1 MPFQKYFR
9 SAHQFLSQVR
19 SLWLVLSSL
28 IFLTLLTY
36 LDYITGTEYGFTL
49 FYLFSVLLLTW
60 FINLGAGV
68 IVSFLSILSWFGIRV
83 LLLSGKS
90 MGDVNFLILSGEAA
104 FRLVFLLV
112 CCYVLSLL
120 QKDMAI
126 RDEQTKELIEL
137 NKMKN
142 FFIGMVAHDLRN
154 PLSVIEMSAF
164 TLRDDENRKNLSQDQ
179 LMLLESIYR
188 KSVYMLK
195 LIEEYLDVMK
205 IEAGRLE
212 LNKSTYDYVK
222 FIADI
227 VALNTII
234 AHQKNISIAIH
245 RETDIPMFSFDRNK
259 ISQVLSNLLINA
271 INYSQPHS
279 TVKITLKVD
288 KEYIV
293 TEIVDNGPG
302 IQAQDMNRLFEAFY
316 RSKGTT
322 EKGTGLGLTIS
333 KKIIEAHG
341 GTIGFRNNSDAGST
355 FWFTLPETVL
365 NELQIGPALV

>member
-36 LDYITGTEYGFTL
+36 LDYRTGTEYGFTL
-49 FYLFSVLLLTW
+49 LYLFSVLLLTW

-90 MGDVNFLILSGEAA
+90 MGEVNFLILSGEAA

-222 FIADI
+222 FITDI

-271 INYSQPHS
+271 INYSKPHS
-279 TVKITLKVD
+279 TVKITLKAE
-288 KEYIV
+288 KEYIA

-333 KKIIEAHG
+333 KKIVEAHG
-341 GTIGFRNNSDAGST
+341 GAIGFRNNSDAGST
-355 FWFTLPETVL
+355 FWFTLPVE
-365 NELQIGPALV
+365 EC